1 MPNEILDENTIL
13 VKEYEEKLAMAVANY
28 KQASKKMEFA
38 FDSYDEECIKE
49 EMDSFKNEVKSLRS
63 TINELTAKDSTSM
76 ISQSN

>member
-63 TINELTAKDSTSM
+63 TINELTAKDSTNM

>member
-63 TINELTAKDSTSM
+63 TINELTAKDSTNM
-76 ISQSN
+76 ILQSN